1 MVSFL
6 LQLGILDLQYCG
18 CSASVQGA
26 AALSLALRFFHRE
39 AWPLALQQYAC
50 HTEQELSQAA
60 ARLEFLQSSLVSLGL
75 SGVVNISE

>member
-1 MVSFL
+1 M
-6 LQLGILDLQYCG
+6 
-18 CSASVQGA
+18 QGA

-60 ARLEFLQSSLVSLGL
+60 ARLEFLQSSLVCMGL